1 MADASNQLTPDQV
14 QDVLLAIGREPVGRT
29 AERVG
34 RSRQAISSIQR
45 GSAYADVH
53 PELPRRQRR
62 RNRGRVSRPARPVC
76 TGSKS
81 RNPASRRAT
90 WACLTFLRLGWGLQ
104 QSATSTK
111 CGDE

>member
-1 MADASNQLTPDQV
+1 MADHSNQLTPDQV
-14 QDVLLAIGREPVGRT
+14 RDVLLAIGREPVGQT

-62 RNRGRVSRPARPVC
+62 RNPRAGEPSCKICQHWIEEPKPGHPPCDLGLPDVHEVGLGFATECNLYRM
-76 TGSKS
+76 
-81 RNPASRRAT
+81 RR
-90 WACLTFLRLGWGLQ
+90 
-104 QSATSTK
+104 
-111 CGDE
+111 

>member
-1 MADASNQLTPDQV
+1 MPDHSNHLTPDQV
-14 QDVLLAIGREPVGRT
+14 RDVLLAIGREPVGRT

-62 RNRGRVSRPARPVC
+62 RSPRQGEPSC
-76 TGSKS
+76 K
-81 RNPASRRAT
+81 
-90 WACLTFLRLGWGLQ
+90 ACLYWIEDPKPGQPPCDLGLPDVLEVGLGF
-104 QSATSTK
+104 ATE
-111 CGDE
+111 CNLYRMRR